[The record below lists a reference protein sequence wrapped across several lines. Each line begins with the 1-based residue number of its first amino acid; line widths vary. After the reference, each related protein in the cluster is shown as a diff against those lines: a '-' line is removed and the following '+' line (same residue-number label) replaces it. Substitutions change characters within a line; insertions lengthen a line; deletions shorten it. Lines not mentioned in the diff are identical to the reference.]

1 METEAAQEAAAQQ
14 AQLEEEA
21 AAKEGEKAAA
31 KKAKKQR
38 QKAKKQQEQ
47 QQQQQQRRGD
57 ACAQQHVQPSAVD
70 EAQANGGVLQQLPL
84 PQQQALIDPHSRKQ
98 KIRKLKQQLQQ
109 PQVEVQIAG
118 TEHQAGSAADAQ
130 QSNNLHLPQLPWDEH
145 QKPRPQQQQQ
155 SAEARLAGKGDQAG
169 SVAEVQQ
176 DDDLEEMQLEVNE
189 QHGHQQPG
197 PQHVSGRQQQKPETQ
212 QDQKQ
217 LQKPGSKQDWHEQQQ
232 QQQQRKL
239 GQPQQQQQQQA
250 PRPQQLLQNGEEQQQ
265 LVSGHVGQQRQ
276 DRNRQLDSTTGPCK
290 QHHQER
296 VPGQALLAA
305 LGCSS
310 ASQSCAPAEG
320 PLAQAK
326 SPHRGGLGRQA
337 IPYLLCCPLTK
348 VTSMLAPVSLPG
360 HNTGNGIL
368 DVL

>member
-47 QQQQQQRRGD
+47 QQQQQQQRGD

-70 EAQANGGVLQQLPL
+70 KAQANGGVLQQLRL
-84 PQQQALIDPHSRKQ
+84 PQQQALIDPYSRKQ

-109 PQVEVQIAG
+109 PQGEVQIAG

-130 QSNNLHLPQLPWDEH
+130 QSNNLHLPQLPRDEH

-155 SAEARLAGKGDQAG
+155 PAEARLAGKGDQAG

-197 PQHVSGRQQQKPETQ
+197 PQHKSGRQQ
-212 QDQKQ
+212 
-217 LQKPGSKQDWHEQQQ
+217 QKPGSKQDWHEQQQQQ

-276 DRNRQLDSTTGPCK
+276 DRNWQLDSTTGPCK
-290 QHHQER
+290 QHHQEH

-320 PLAQAK
+320 PLAQAN

-348 VTSMLAPVSLPG
+348 VTSMLAPMSLPG